1 MYTSRTLTIGIL
13 TLAFA
18 SFGMTT
24 LIQEWK
30 SGIVWPE
37 PAIITPGDAN
47 TPPSDATV
55 LFDGSNLDAWKGGEN
70 WKIEEGY
77 AISQSGGI
85 ATNETFGDVQL
96 HLEWASPEKVTGQG
110 QGRGNSGVY
119 FMGQYEVQI
128 LDSYENE
135 TYFDGQAGSIYK
147 QSPPMVNACR
157 PPGEWQTYDIMWTA
171 PRFEEDGS
179 VKSPAVVTVLHNGI
193 VIQNNYE
200 LQGATHWH
208 KPPAYV
214 KHAET
219 GPISLQFHGNPVRFR
234 NIWVRNIK
242 PIVGE
247 MPAKET
253 EAVTEN

>member
-1 MYTSRTLTIGIL
+1 MYTYRTLTAGLLAL
-13 TLAFA
+13 TFA
-18 SFGMTT
+18 GLGMTT
-24 LIQEWK
+24 LVKEWK

-37 PAIITPGDAN
+37 PEVITPGDSNA
-47 TPPSDATV
+47 PPSDAIV
-55 LFDGSNLDAWKGGEN
+55 LFDGSNLDAWKGGEK
-70 WKIEEGY
+70 WKIEDGY
-77 AISQSGGI
+77 AISQGGGI
-85 ATNETFGDVQL
+85 ATKEKFGDIQL
-96 HLEWASPEKVTGQG
+96 HLEWASPEKVTSRG

-179 VKSPAVVTVLHNGI
+179 VKSPAVITVIHNG
-193 VIQNNYE
+193 VVVQNNYE
-200 LQGATHWH
+200 LQGTTHWH
-208 KPPAYV
+208 KPPGYV

-234 NIWVRNIK
+234 NIWVRNIQ

-247 MPAKET
+247 MPVEET
-253 EAVTEN
+253 ETVTEN